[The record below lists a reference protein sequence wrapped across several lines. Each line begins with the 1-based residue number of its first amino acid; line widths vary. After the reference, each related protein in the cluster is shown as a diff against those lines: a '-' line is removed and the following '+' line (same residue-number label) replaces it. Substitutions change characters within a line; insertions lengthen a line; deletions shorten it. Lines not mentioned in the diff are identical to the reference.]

1 MSYWSG
7 RFRTG
12 PTAQGAAH
20 TSLRLLC
27 ILRHGDFQ
35 HSVLLLSVHQLKTPG
50 WNAAWW
56 VTPCRATE
64 RKRCKHVMLLS
75 VLKKLPPS
83 QQFYS
88 ARGCASSNVSVRP
101 LSLLILSLLFSQC
114 VCCDSNRKY
123 ILIPS
128 SCFRNKNIA
137 LPFLPTLPT
146 SVAIS
151 SLLAQFIES
160 FSWRT
165 DRQAV
170 GI

>member
-1 MSYWSG
+1 
-7 RFRTG
+7 
-12 PTAQGAAH
+12 
-20 TSLRLLC
+20 
-27 ILRHGDFQ
+27 
-35 HSVLLLSVHQLKTPG
+35 LKTPG

-88 ARGCASSNVSVRP
+88 ARGCASSNVPVRP
-101 LSLLILSLLFSQC
+101 ESESLSLLILSLLFSQC

-128 SCFRNKNIA
+128 SYVFAIKNIA
-137 LPFLPTLPT
+137 LPLLPTLPT

-165 DRQAV
+165 NRQTDSRYLNV
-170 GI
+170 LNQIK